1 MSLAKLELTEESRMV
16 FDVKITGTD
25 ESVSDY
31 RFIIKNEDFNIVCK
45 GKMTEEGV
53 EVKIPKLKGILS
65 DGVYQTALE
74 IIIDDKI
81 FTPLH
86 ESIELLPNI
95 EMKVETKTLDNERKQ
110 KVSVEVGKATIKSA
124 IQEAKEAGYSIVS
137 GGGKTILKNSEGYI
151 GAVIDDEPLFI
162 GEAQEFLYDFLEE
175 FYKKYPEKRGE

>member
-1 MSLAKLELTEESRMV
+1 MSLAKLELTEESKLV

-45 GKMTEEGV
+45 GKMTTDGV
-53 EVKIPKLKGILS
+53 EVKIPKLKNILS

-95 EMKVETKTLDNERKQ
+95 EMKVESKTLDNEKKQ
-110 KVSVEVGKATIKSA
+110 KVSVEVGKTRVKSA
-124 IQEAKEAGYSIVS
+124 IQEAKESGFSIVN
-137 GGGKTILKNSEGYI
+137 GGGKTILKNEDGYI
-151 GAVIDDEPLFI
+151 GAVINDEPLFI
-162 GEAQEFLYDFLEE
+162 GEAQEYLYDFLEE
-175 FYKKYPEKRGE
+175 FYKKYPQHRGE